1 MGGAPKGSLLER
13 YHGREHNHALPQLS
27 LAFGLG
33 VWLAARTDAG
43 LWPLWL
49 LPVAALWGLALKLAG
64 KRLFTAC
71 LPLVLM
77 AGLLYAQPFLHPS
90 MPNEGTYA
98 HITATVYGDPAP
110 RDGGRVAVTLCNVVL
125 DGAAQPSKAYLTLYE
140 ESGITADQLFDGAA
154 LSFSGTVYRPW
165 AKQNQYDFDF
175 RLWLLQDGIAYGI
188 SGAKGLTVDNASA
201 DAPWTDWAARVR
213 ALCAARMRTL
223 MGPESGLA
231 MAMLLG
237 VRDGLAED
245 EQATFQQ
252 AGVAHLMSVSGLHVA
267 ILAGALAWL
276 LNRLAAR
283 RGLRLAVTAVFVA
296 LYCALTGFAPATV
309 RAAAMLLLWLA
320 AQATGRRVDPL
331 AALSGGALTVMLLQ
345 PLDLL
350 SAGFAL
356 SFSAMGGILL
366 FAPRLRRLLTRR
378 PATRCRNRHKTRK
391 RAHGL
396 LARAGA
402 SLWRKV
408 ADLLAVSLAAQAGV
422 LLPVAAYF
430 HRLPLYG
437 VVFNLFAVPLAGL
450 LVPLYAVALLVSF
463 LPLLGGPL
471 GAALGWAAALGT
483 RLLAAVVGLAAE
495 LPFAQVRV
503 ASPTVWAA
511 AALLAVA
518 VVAGGYVRAGKART
532 VAALS
537 LAALVALGGAWLTQ
551 PAQLRYHQLAVGQGD
566 AALLMDGDLT
576 VAVDVGEYGGEAA
589 ERLLAEGRDVDAL
602 ILTHLHSD
610 HALGTARLLAEG
622 IAIRHAYL
630 PVGAD
635 TTAPGEEGYDTL
647 ALLQASGIPVTY
659 LAAGDTLAF
668 RQASIEALWPKR
680 GALRA
685 GRTVNDG
692 SLALLIRLGS
702 LRILNMA
709 DVSGL
714 YERYAVCACDLLK
727 VGHHGSNSGTL
738 DAFLAAANPA
748 WAIVTC
754 RSGAPLPGAD
764 TLARLAVHGVDTLRT
779 DRTGEIAVAQ
789 VGGGYRI
796 STYLLPAP

>member
-1 MGGAPKGSLLER
+1 MGGASGDRLLER
-13 YHGREHNHALPQLS
+13 YHAREHNRTLPLMAF
-27 LAFGLG
+27 AFGLG
-33 VWLAARTDAG
+33 IWLAARTSAG

-49 LPVAALWGLALKLAG
+49 LPVAALWGAAMKLAG

-77 AGLLYAQPFLHPS
+77 AGLLYAQPFLNP
-90 MPNEGTYA
+90 PTPDEGAYGR
-98 HITATVYGDPAP
+98 ITATVYGDPIA
-110 RDGGRVAVTLCNVVL
+110 RDGGRVAVTLCNVTL
-125 DGAAQPSKAYLTLYE
+125 NGAAQPGKAYLTLYE
-140 ESGITADQLFDGAA
+140 ENGVTLEQLFDGAA
-154 LSFSGTVYRPW
+154 LSFSGTVYQPW

-175 RLWLLQDGIAYGI
+175 RLWLLQNGVAYGI
-188 SGAKGLTVDNASA
+188 SSAKNLAVENTRA
-201 DAPWTDWAARVR
+201 DAPWTDGAARVR
-213 ALCAARMRTL
+213 ALCAERMRVL
-223 MGPESGLA
+223 MGPESSLA

-237 VRDGLAED
+237 VRDGLAEE
-245 EQATFQQ
+245 EQAAFQQ

-276 LNRLAAR
+276 LTRLAAR
-283 RGLRLAVTAVFVA
+283 RGLRLAVTAAFVA

-320 AQATGRRVDPL
+320 AQATGRRACPL
-331 AALSGGALTVMLLQ
+331 AALAGGALAVMLLR

-366 FAPRLRRLLTRR
+366 FAPRLRRLLTGLHVPGRKSDR
-378 PATRCRNRHKTRK
+378 KKPA
-391 RAHGL
+391 RARSL

-422 LLPVAAYF
+422 LLPVAATF

-437 VVFNLFAVPLAGL
+437 VFFNLFAVPLAGL
-450 LVPLYAVALLVSF
+450 LVPLYAITLLVSL
-463 LPLLGGPL
+463 LPLVGGPL
-471 GAALGWAAALGT
+471 GTALGWAAALGT
-483 RLLAAVVGLAAE
+483 SLLAAVVGLAAD

-503 ASPTVWAA
+503 ASPTAWAF
-511 AALLAVA
+511 AALLAAA
-518 VVAGGYVRAGKART
+518 VVAGGYVRAVKART
-532 VAALS
+532 AVALS
-537 LAALVALGGAWLTQ
+537 LAALVALGGAWLTK
-551 PAQLRYHQLAVGQGD
+551 PAALRYHQLAVGQGD

-589 ERLLAEGRDVDAL
+589 ARLLAEGRDVDAL

-622 IAIRHAYL
+622 IVIRHAYL
-630 PVGAD
+630 PIGAD
-635 TTAPGEEGYDTL
+635 ATSPGEEGYETL
-647 ALLQASGIPVTY
+647 SLLQSNHIPIGY

-668 RQASIEALWPKR
+668 RQASIQALWPER
-680 GALRA
+680 SSLRA

-692 SLALLIRLGS
+692 SLALLVRLGK

-748 WAIVTC
+748 WAIITC
-754 RSGAPLPGAD
+754 RSGALLPGAD
-764 TLARLAVHGVDTLRT
+764 TLARLAARGIATLRT
-779 DRTGEIAVAQ
+779 DRTGEIIVAQ
-789 VGGGYRI
+789 AGGGYRI
-796 STYLLPAP
+796 ATYLAPSP